1 MNTVLRVHET
11 KVLTMKLRDAT
22 FSDLAEA
29 LPWREFRWHK
39 NQVHYSGKYWSS
51 TMGGHVGYESRLE
64 LAALLLEDFDPA
76 VRWVSSQPFEME
88 AEVAGARRKHVPD
101 FLIERDDHSLCVIDV
116 KPRRMLQRPRVAEA
130 LAWPAAEFALRGW
143 HYRIVSEPE
152 PVMLMNIRFLAG
164 YRRAAQFTEFDLDAI
179 VQEMG
184 SSLTV
189 GEAFRTTTGVIGDA
203 SIARAV
209 VLHLLWSSRL
219 MCDLGMAPLNIDTP
233 LVHR

>member
-1 MNTVLRVHET
+1 MLRVREN
-11 KVLTMKLRDAT
+11 KVRTMRLRDAT

-29 LPWREFRWHK
+29 SPWREFRWHK
-39 NQVHYSGKYWSS
+39 NQMHYSGKYWSS
-51 TMGGHVGYESRLE
+51 TMVGHVGYESRLE

-152 PVMLMNIRFLAG
+152 PVMLMNVRFLAG
-164 YRRAAQFTEFDLDAI
+164 YRRAVQFAEFDLDTI
-179 VQEMG
+179 VQG
-184 SSLTV
+184 VRHSLTI
-189 GEAFRTTTGVIGDA
+189 GEAMRAATRRIGDA
-203 SIARAV
+203 PSARAV
-209 VLHLLWSSRL
+209 VLHLLWCSRL
-219 MCDLGMAPLNIDTP
+219 TCDLGAAPLDVDTS
-233 LVHR
+233 LVQK